1 MSDKNELVLHT
12 NFGQIGGD
20 YKQARKEYLKLEK
33 QAQEYIDIETKNEKE
48 ELDKA
53 IKKYNDKMLK
63 ITSSKKY
70 KEIEEK
76 AVDYSQEMSKNL
88 IKAKNSFTKVRDDIL
103 KKDWSDEKKDKKIKE
118 LFDYVLGKL
127 YTQDEVDKF
136 KTMMNSII
144 LI

>member
-33 QAQEYIDIETKNEKE
+33 QAQEYIDVETKNE
-48 ELDKA
+48 KA

-76 AVDYSQEMSKNL
+76 AIDYSQEMSKNL
-88 IKAKNSFTKVRDDIL
+88 IKAKISFTKVRDDIL

>member
-1 MSDKNELVLHT
+1 MSEINIHT
-12 NFGQIGGD
+12 NFGQIGGE
-20 YKQARKEYLKLEK
+20 YKEARKEYLKLEK
-33 QAQEYIDIETKNEKE
+33 QAQEYIDIETKEEKN
-48 ELDKA
+48 ELDIA
-53 IKKYNDKMLK
+53 LKKYNEKMSK
-63 ITSSKKY
+63 VTSSSKF

-103 KKDWSDEKKDKKIKE
+103 KKDWSDEKKNKKIKE